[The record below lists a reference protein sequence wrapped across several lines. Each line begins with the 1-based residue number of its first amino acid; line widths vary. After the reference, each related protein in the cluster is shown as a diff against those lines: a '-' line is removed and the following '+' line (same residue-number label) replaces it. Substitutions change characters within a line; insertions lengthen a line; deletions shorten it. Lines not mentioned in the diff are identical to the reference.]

1 MLPLLLLGRGAITP
15 WDKMI
20 VKWKINFVFPLFR
33 DMIPSAT
40 YGYDSF
46 CL

>member
-40 YGYDSF
+40 YGYDCS